1 MLEQHA
7 RVIESSQAGVWVEAV
22 EPPGCNTCGGQ
33 GCSSRQIAELF
44 QRGPRRYR
52 VESSLGVSEGDRIIV
67 GVPDGSVIRIALYM
81 YGLPLLLILSGAL
94 LANVW
99 FPGDAA
105 AVVGAGFGG
114 LVAWGLTALNLAR
127 SGAFYRPVVV
137 RREEVILANKGN

>member
-1 MLEQHA
+1 MLEQYA
-7 RVIESSQAGVWVEAV
+7 RVMASSQAGVWVEAV

-44 QRGPRRYR
+44 QRGSRRYR
-52 VESSLGVSEGDRIIV
+52 VECSLGVSEGDRVIV
-67 GVPDGSVIRIALYM
+67 GVPDGSVIRIALFM

-105 AVVGAGFGG
+105 AVVGAGIGG
-114 LVAWGLTALNLAR
+114 LLAWGLTASNLAR

-137 RREEVILANKGN
+137 RREEIVLASKGN